1 MKNVKQLYIFICLFF
16 LASCGFSPML
26 KNVDLNDIKINKI
39 DYSGPSGLTYYL
51 KSNLNMPINKGLKEA
66 YSLKIN
72 IGEGSAS
79 VTKNTAGI
87 TTEEEVT
94 VTINF
99 EIFDSK
105 GEQIGGESLRDGRV
119 VSVTNNVSTD
129 DEVKRIEKENIITNL
144 IQQLTFA
151 VRAKIISSQQ

>member
-1 MKNVKQLYIFICLFF
+1 MFKQFYIFITLLF
-16 LASCGFSPML
+16 LTSCGFSPML
-26 KNVDLNDIKINKI
+26 KNVDLSDIKINKI

-51 KSNLNMPINKGLKEA
+51 KSNLNMPINKALKDA

-72 IGEGSAS
+72 IGESSAS

-94 VTINF
+94 ITINF
-99 EIFDSK
+99 QIFDNK
-105 GEQIGGESLRDGRV
+105 GKQIGGESLSDGRV

>member
-1 MKNVKQLYIFICLFF
+1 MFKQFYLFIILLFF
-16 LASCGFSPML
+16 TSCGFSPML
-26 KNVDLNDIKINKI
+26 KNVDLSDIKINKI

-51 KSNLNMPINKGLKEA
+51 KSNLNMPINKALKDA

-72 IGEGSAS
+72 IGESSAS

-99 EIFDSK
+99 QIFDNK
-105 GEQIGGESLRDGRV
+105 GRQIGGENLSDGRV
-119 VSVTNNVSTD
+119 ISVTNNVSTD

-144 IQQLTFA
+144 IQKLTFA
-151 VRAKIISSQQ
+151 VRAKIISIQQ

>member
-1 MKNVKQLYIFICLFF
+1 MKMFKQFYIFITLLF
-16 LASCGFSPML
+16 LTSCGFSPML
-26 KNVDLNDIKINKI
+26 KNVDLSDIKINKI

-51 KSNLNMPINKGLKEA
+51 KSNLNMPINKALKDA

-72 IGEGSAS
+72 IGESSAS

-87 TTEEEVT
+87 TTEEEVA

-99 EIFDSK
+99 QIFDNK
-105 GEQIGGESLRDGRV
+105 GKQIGGESLSDGRV

>member
-1 MKNVKQLYIFICLFF
+1 MKVFKQFYIFITLLF
-16 LASCGFSPML
+16 LTSCGFSPML
-26 KNVDLNDIKINKI
+26 KNVDLSDIKINKI
-39 DYSGPSGLTYYL
+39 DYSGPSGPTYYL
-51 KSNLNMPINKGLKEA
+51 KSNLNIPINKALKDA

-72 IGEGSAS
+72 IGESVAS

-99 EIFDSK
+99 QIFDNK
-105 GEQIGGESLRDGRV
+105 GKQIGGESLSDGRV

-144 IQQLTFA
+144 IQRLTFA
-151 VRAKIISSQQ
+151 IKAKIISSQQ

>member
-1 MKNVKQLYIFICLFF
+1 MKMFKQFYLFIILLFF
-16 LASCGFSPML
+16 TSCGFSSML
-26 KNVDLNDIKINKI
+26 KNVDLSDIKINKI

-51 KSNLNMPINKGLKEA
+51 KSNLNIPINKALKDA

-72 IGEGSAS
+72 IGESSAS

-99 EIFDSK
+99 QIFDNK
-105 GEQIGGESLRDGRV
+105 GRQIGGENLSDGRV
-119 VSVTNNVSTD
+119 ISVTNNVSTD

-144 IQQLTFA
+144 IQKLTFA
-151 VRAKIISSQQ
+151 VRAKIISIQQ

>member
-1 MKNVKQLYIFICLFF
+1 MKMFKQFYIFITLLF
-16 LASCGFSPML
+16 LTSCGFSPML
-26 KNVDLNDIKINKI
+26 KNVDLSDIKINKI

-51 KSNLNMPINKGLKEA
+51 KSNLNMPINKALKDA

-72 IGEGSAS
+72 IGESSAS

-99 EIFDSK
+99 QIFDNK
-105 GEQIGGESLRDGRV
+105 GKQIGGENLSDGRV

>member
-1 MKNVKQLYIFICLFF
+1 MFKQFYLFITLLF
-16 LASCGFSPML
+16 LTSCGFSPML
-26 KNVDLNDIKINKI
+26 KNVDLSDIKINKI

-51 KSNLNMPINKGLKEA
+51 KSNLNMPINKALKDA

-72 IGEGSAS
+72 IGESAAS

-99 EIFDSK
+99 QIF
-105 GEQIGGESLRDGRV
+105 EPA
-119 VSVTNNVSTD
+119 
-129 DEVKRIEKENIITNL
+129 NIP
-144 IQQLTFA
+144 
-151 VRAKIISSQQ
+151 

>member
-1 MKNVKQLYIFICLFF
+1 MFKQFYLFIILLFF
-16 LASCGFSPML
+16 TSCGFSSML
-26 KNVDLNDIKINKI
+26 KNVDLSDIKINKI

-51 KSNLNMPINKGLKEA
+51 KSNLNIPINKALKDA

-72 IGEGSAS
+72 IGESSAS

-99 EIFDSK
+99 QIFDNK
-105 GEQIGGESLRDGRV
+105 GKQIGEENLSDGKV
-119 VSVTNNVSTD
+119 ISVTNNVSTD

>member
-1 MKNVKQLYIFICLFF
+1 MK
-16 LASCGFSPML
+16 
-26 KNVDLNDIKINKI
+26 D
-39 DYSGPSGLTYYL
+39 
-51 KSNLNMPINKGLKEA
+51 A

-72 IGEGSAS
+72 IGESSAS

-99 EIFDSK
+99 QIFDNK
-105 GEQIGGESLRDGRV
+105 GKQIGEENLSDGRV
-119 VSVTNNVSTD
+119 ISVTNNVSTD

-151 VRAKIISSQQ
+151 IRAQIISSQ

>member
-1 MKNVKQLYIFICLFF
+1 MFKQFYIFITLLF
-16 LASCGFSPML
+16 LTSCGFSPML
-26 KNVDLNDIKINKI
+26 KNVDLSDIKINKI

-51 KSNLNMPINKGLKEA
+51 KSNLNMPINKALKDA

-72 IGEGSAS
+72 IGESSAS

-99 EIFDSK
+99 QIVDNK
-105 GEQIGGESLRDGRV
+105 GKQIGGESLSDGRV

>member
-1 MKNVKQLYIFICLFF
+1 MFKQFYLFITLLFF
-16 LASCGFSPML
+16 ASCGFSPML
-26 KNVDLNDIKINKI
+26 KNVDLSDIKINKI

-51 KSNLNMPINKGLKEA
+51 KSNLNMPINKALKDA

-72 IGEGSAS
+72 IGESSAS

-99 EIFDSK
+99 QIFDNK
-105 GEQIGGESLRDGRV
+105 GKQIGGESLSDGRV

>member
-1 MKNVKQLYIFICLFF
+1 MKKFKQFYLFITLLFF
-16 LASCGFSPML
+16 TSCGFSPML
-26 KNVDLNDIKINKI
+26 KNVDLSDIKINKI
-39 DYSGPSGLTYYL
+39 DFSGPSGLTYYL
-51 KSNLNMPINKGLKEA
+51 KSNLNIPINKELKDA
-66 YSLKIN
+66 YSVKIN
-72 IGEGSAS
+72 IGESTAS

-87 TTEEEVT
+87 TTEEEVA

-99 EIFDSK
+99 QIFDSK
-105 GEQIGGESLRDGRV
+105 GKQIGGESLSDGRV

>member
-1 MKNVKQLYIFICLFF
+1 MFKQFYIFIILLF
-16 LASCGFSPML
+16 LTSCGFSPML
-26 KNVDLNDIKINKI
+26 KNVDLSDIKINKI
-39 DYSGPSGLTYYL
+39 DYSGPSELTYYL
-51 KSNLNMPINKGLKEA
+51 KSNLNMPINKALKDA
-66 YSLKIN
+66 YSLKIK
-72 IGEGSAS
+72 IGESTAS
-79 VTKNTAGI
+79 VTKDTSGI

-99 EIFDSK
+99 QIFDNK
-105 GEQIGGESLRDGRV
+105 GKQIGGESLSDERV

>member
-1 MKNVKQLYIFICLFF
+1 MKKFKQFYLFITLLFF
-16 LASCGFSPML
+16 TSCGFSPML
-26 KNVDLNDIKINKI
+26 KNVDLSDIKINKI

-51 KSNLNMPINKGLKEA
+51 KSNLNMPINKALKDA

-72 IGEGSAS
+72 IGESSAS

-87 TTEEEVT
+87 TTEEEIT

-99 EIFDSK
+99 QIFDNK
-105 GEQIGGESLRDGRV
+105 GKQIGGESLSDGRV

>member
-1 MKNVKQLYIFICLFF
+1 MFKQFYLFIILLFF
-16 LASCGFSPML
+16 TSCGFSSML
-26 KNVDLNDIKINKI
+26 KNVDLSDIEINKI

-51 KSNLNMPINKGLKEA
+51 KSNLNIPINKALKDA

-72 IGEGSAS
+72 IGESSAS

-99 EIFDSK
+99 QIFDNK
-105 GEQIGGESLRDGRV
+105 GRQIGGENLSDGRV
-119 VSVTNNVSTD
+119 ISVTNNVSTD

-144 IQQLTFA
+144 IQKLTFA
-151 VRAKIISSQQ
+151 VKAKIISIQQ

>member
-1 MKNVKQLYIFICLFF
+1 MFKQFYLFIILLFF
-16 LASCGFSPML
+16 TSCGFSPML
-26 KNVDLNDIKINKI
+26 KNVDLSDIKINKI
-39 DYSGPSGLTYYL
+39 DYSGPSGLMYYL
-51 KSNLNMPINKGLKEA
+51 KSNLNMPINKGLKDA

-72 IGEGSAS
+72 IGESSAS

-99 EIFDSK
+99 QIFDNK
-105 GEQIGGESLRDGRV
+105 GKQIGEENLSDGRV
-119 VSVTNNVSTD
+119 ISVTNNVSTD

-144 IQQLTFA
+144 IQKLTFA
-151 VRAKIISSQQ
+151 VRAKIISIQQ

>member
-1 MKNVKQLYIFICLFF
+1 MKMFKQFYIFITLLF
-16 LASCGFSPML
+16 LTSCGFSPML
-26 KNVDLNDIKINKI
+26 KNVDLSDIKINKI
-39 DYSGPSGLTYYL
+39 DYSGPSELTYYL
-51 KSNLNMPINKGLKEA
+51 KSNLNMPINKALKDA

-72 IGEGSAS
+72 IGESSAS

-99 EIFDSK
+99 QIVDNK
-105 GEQIGGESLRDGRV
+105 GKQIGGESLSDGRV

>member
-1 MKNVKQLYIFICLFF
+1 MKMFKQFYIFIILIF
-16 LASCGFSPML
+16 LTSCGFSPML
-26 KNVDLNDIKINKI
+26 KNVDLSNIKINKI

-51 KSNLNMPINKGLKEA
+51 KSNLNMPINKALKDA

-72 IGEGSAS
+72 IGESSAS

-94 VTINF
+94 VTIDF
-99 EIFDSK
+99 QIFDNK
-105 GEQIGGESLRDGRV
+105 GKQIGGESLNDGRI

>member
-1 MKNVKQLYIFICLFF
+1 MKMFKQFYIFITLLF
-16 LASCGFSPML
+16 LTSCGFSPML
-26 KNVDLNDIKINKI
+26 KNVDLSDIKINKI

-51 KSNLNMPINKGLKEA
+51 KSNLNMPINKALKDA

-72 IGEGSAS
+72 IGESSAS

-94 VTINF
+94 ITINF
-99 EIFDSK
+99 QIVDNK
-105 GEQIGGESLRDGRV
+105 GKEIGGESLSDGRV

>member
-1 MKNVKQLYIFICLFF
+1 MKIFKQFYLFITLLFF
-16 LASCGFSPML
+16 ASCGFSPML
-26 KNVDLNDIKINKI
+26 KNVDLSDIKINKI

-51 KSNLNMPINKGLKEA
+51 KSNLNMPISKALKDA

-72 IGEGSAS
+72 IGESTAS

-87 TTEEEVT
+87 TTEEEIT

-99 EIFDSK
+99 QIFDSK
-105 GEQIGGESLRDGRV
+105 RKQIGEENLSDGRV

>member
-1 MKNVKQLYIFICLFF
+1 
-16 LASCGFSPML
+16 
-26 KNVDLNDIKINKI
+26 
-39 DYSGPSGLTYYL
+39 
-51 KSNLNMPINKGLKEA
+51 MPINKALKDA

-72 IGEGSAS
+72 IGESSAS

-99 EIFDSK
+99 QIFDNK
-105 GEQIGGESLRDGRV
+105 GKQIGVESLSDGRV

-151 VRAKIISSQQ
+151 VRAKIISNQQ

>member
-1 MKNVKQLYIFICLFF
+1 MKMFKQFYIFITLLF
-16 LASCGFSPML
+16 LTSCGFSPML
-26 KNVDLNDIKINKI
+26 KNVDLSDIKINKI

-51 KSNLNMPINKGLKEA
+51 KSNLNMPINKALKDA

-72 IGEGSAS
+72 IGESSAS

-99 EIFDSK
+99 QIVDNK
-105 GEQIGGESLRDGRV
+105 GKQIGGESLSDGRV

-151 VRAKIISSQQ
+151 IRAKIISSQQ

>member
-1 MKNVKQLYIFICLFF
+1 MKMFKQFYIFISLLF
-16 LASCGFSPML
+16 LTSCGFSPML
-26 KNVDLNDIKINKI
+26 KNVDLSDIKINKI

-51 KSNLNMPINKGLKEA
+51 KSNLNMPINKALKDA

-72 IGEGSAS
+72 IGESSAS

-99 EIFDSK
+99 QIFDNK
-105 GEQIGGESLRDGRV
+105 GKQIGGESLSDGRV

>member
-1 MKNVKQLYIFICLFF
+1 MKMFKQFYIFITLLF
-16 LASCGFSPML
+16 LTSCGFSPML
-26 KNVDLNDIKINKI
+26 KNVDLSDIKINKI
-39 DYSGPSGLTYYL
+39 NYSGPSGLTYYL
-51 KSNLNMPINKGLKEA
+51 KSNLNMPINKALKDA

-72 IGEGSAS
+72 IGESSAS

-99 EIFDSK
+99 QIFDNK
-105 GEQIGGESLRDGRV
+105 GEQIGGESLSDGRV

-144 IQQLTFA
+144 IQKLTFA

>member
-1 MKNVKQLYIFICLFF
+1 MKNVKQLYTFICLLF

-51 KSNLNMPINKGLKEA
+51 KSNLNMPINKGLREA

-72 IGEGSAS
+72 IGESSAS

-99 EIFDSK
+99 QIFDSK
-105 GEQIGGESLRDGRV
+105 GEQIGGESLSDGRV

>member
-1 MKNVKQLYIFICLFF
+1 MKMFKQFYIFIILLF
-16 LASCGFSPML
+16 LTSCGFSPML
-26 KNVDLNDIKINKI
+26 KNVDLSDIKINKI

-51 KSNLNMPINKGLKEA
+51 KSNLNVPINKALKDA

-72 IGEGSAS
+72 IGESSAS

-99 EIFDSK
+99 QIFDNK
-105 GEQIGGESLRDGRV
+105 GKQIGGESLSDGRV

>member
-1 MKNVKQLYIFICLFF
+1 MFKQFYLFITLLFF
-16 LASCGFSPML
+16 TSCGFAPML
-26 KNVDLNDIKINKI
+26 KNVDLSDIKINKI

-51 KSNLNMPINKGLKEA
+51 KSNLNIPINKALKDA

-72 IGEGSAS
+72 IGESSAS

-99 EIFDSK
+99 QIFDNK
-105 GEQIGGESLRDGRV
+105 GRQIGGENLSDGRV
-119 VSVTNNVSTD
+119 ISVTNNVSTD

-144 IQQLTFA
+144 IQKLTFA
-151 VRAKIISSQQ
+151 VRAKIISIQQ

>member
-1 MKNVKQLYIFICLFF
+1 MFKQFYLFIILLFF
-16 LASCGFSPML
+16 TSCGFSSML
-26 KNVDLNDIKINKI
+26 KNVDLSDIKINKI

-51 KSNLNMPINKGLKEA
+51 KSNLNIPINKALKDA

-72 IGEGSAS
+72 IGESSAS

-99 EIFDSK
+99 QIFDNK
-105 GEQIGGESLRDGRV
+105 GKQIGEENLSDGKV
-119 VSVTNNVSTD
+119 ISVTNNVSTD

-144 IQQLTFA
+144 IQKLTFA
-151 VRAKIISSQQ
+151 VRAKIISIQQ

>member
-1 MKNVKQLYIFICLFF
+1 MFKQFYIFITLLF
-16 LASCGFSPML
+16 LTSCGFSPML
-26 KNVDLNDIKINKI
+26 KNVDLSDIKINKI

-51 KSNLNMPINKGLKEA
+51 KSNLNMPINKALKDA

-72 IGEGSAS
+72 IGESSAS

-87 TTEEEVT
+87 TIEEEVT

-99 EIFDSK
+99 QIFDNK
-105 GEQIGGESLRDGRV
+105 GKQIGGESISDGRV

>member
-1 MKNVKQLYIFICLFF
+1 MFKQFYIFIILLF
-16 LASCGFSPML
+16 LTSCGFSPML
-26 KNVDLNDIKINKI
+26 KNVDLSDIKINKI

-51 KSNLNMPINKGLKEA
+51 KSNLNMPINKALKDA

-72 IGEGSAS
+72 IGESSAS

-87 TTEEEVT
+87 TTEEEVA
-94 VTINF
+94 VSINF
-99 EIFDSK
+99 QIFDSK
-105 GEQIGGESLRDGRV
+105 GKLIGGESLSDGRV

-144 IQQLTFA
+144 IQKLTFA

>member
-1 MKNVKQLYIFICLFF
+1 MKKTFYIFFIL
-16 LASCGFSPML
+16 LLSSCGFSPML
-26 KNVDLNDIKINKI
+26 KDVDLNDIKINNI
-39 DYSGPSGLTYYL
+39 DFTGSSGLTYYL
-51 KSNLNMPINKGLKEA
+51 KSNLNIPIQKTLENSYNLK
-66 YSLKIN
+66 LN
-72 IGEGSAS
+72 ISESSSS

-99 EIFDSK
+99 QVFDQKNNLITS
-105 GEQIGGESLRDGRV
+105 ESLSDGRV

-129 DEVKRIEKENIITNL
+129 DEVKRIERENIITNL

-151 VRAKIISSQQ
+151 IRAQIISSQQ

>member
-1 MKNVKQLYIFICLFF
+1 MFKQFYLFITLLFF
-16 LASCGFSPML
+16 TSCGFSPML
-26 KNVDLNDIKINKI
+26 KNVDLRDIKINRI

-51 KSNLNMPINKGLKEA
+51 KSNLNMPINKTLKDA
-66 YSLKIN
+66 YYLKIN
-72 IGEGSAS
+72 IRESATS

-99 EIFDSK
+99 QIFDSK
-105 GEQIGGESLRDGRV
+105 DKQIGEENLSDGRI

-151 VRAKIISSQQ
+151 VRAKIMSSQQ

>member
-1 MKNVKQLYIFICLFF
+1 MKMFKQFYIFIILIF
-16 LASCGFSPML
+16 LTSCGFSPML
-26 KNVDLNDIKINKI
+26 KNVDLSNIKINKI
-39 DYSGPSGLTYYL
+39 DYSGPSGLTFYL
-51 KSNLNMPINKGLKEA
+51 KSNLNMPINKALKDA

-72 IGEGSAS
+72 IGESSAS

-99 EIFDSK
+99 QIFDNK
-105 GEQIGGESLRDGRV
+105 GKQIGGESLSDGRV

-151 VRAKIISSQQ
+151 VRAKIISSQL

>member
-1 MKNVKQLYIFICLFF
+1 MWLLANV
-16 LASCGFSPML
+16 
-26 KNVDLNDIKINKI
+26 KNVDLSDIKIDKI

-51 KSNLNMPINKGLKEA
+51 KSKLNMPINKALKDA
-66 YSLKIN
+66 YSLKIS
-72 IGEGSAS
+72 IGESAAS

-99 EIFDSK
+99 QIFDNK
-105 GEQIGGESLRDGRV
+105 GKQIGGESLSDGRV

>member
-1 MKNVKQLYIFICLFF
+1 MFKQFYIFITLLF
-16 LASCGFSPML
+16 LTSCGFSPML
-26 KNVDLNDIKINKI
+26 KNVDLSDIKINKI

-51 KSNLNMPINKGLKEA
+51 KSNLNMPINKAFKDA

-72 IGEGSAS
+72 IGESAAS

-87 TTEEEVT
+87 TTEEEIT

-99 EIFDSK
+99 QIFDNK
-105 GEQIGGESLRDGRV
+105 GKQIGAESLTDGRV

>member
-1 MKNVKQLYIFICLFF
+1 MKMFKQFYIFITLLF
-16 LASCGFSPML
+16 LTSCGFSPML
-26 KNVDLNDIKINKI
+26 KNVDLSNIKINKI

-51 KSNLNMPINKGLKEA
+51 KSNLNVPINKALKDA

-72 IGEGSAS
+72 VGESVAS
-79 VTKNTAGI
+79 VTKNTAGL

-99 EIFDSK
+99 QIFDNK
-105 GEQIGGESLRDGRV
+105 GKQIGGESLNDGRV